1 MTLYLGTGCT
11 IGSMNRTILLILAVT
26 AAASP
31 VLAQT
36 DFSGPWEF
44 NPSKSR
50 NIGMM
55 AQMKLVTTVKQTKRE
70 LVITDAS
77 TFNGR
82 QQTSTTRFDL
92 AGKPV
97 PNKNPMEATA
107 ETVTKWDGDKLVTTW
122 TSPGSIAGT
131 TSVRT
136 ETRSLSPDGRTLTVE
151 SSRAKGPAMV
161 MVYDRK

>member
-1 MTLYLGTGCT
+1 MQLTL
-11 IGSMNRTILLILAVT
+11 MLILAS
-26 AAASP
+26 ALP
-31 VLAQT
+31 ILAQQE
-36 DFSGPWEF
+36 FSGAWEF
-44 NPSKSR
+44 NPSKSQ

-55 AQMKLVTTVKQTKRE
+55 AQMKLFSTVKQTKRE
-70 LVITDAS
+70 LIITDVS

-82 QQTSTTRFDL
+82 EQTNETRFDL
-92 AGKPV
+92 TGKSV

-107 ETVTKWDGDKLVTTW
+107 ETVTKWEGNKLVTTW
-122 TSPGSIAGT
+122 TSAGSIAGT

-136 ETRSLSPDGRTLTVE
+136 ETRSLSADGRTMTVE

>member
-1 MTLYLGTGCT
+1 M
-11 IGSMNRTILLILAVT
+11 R
-26 AAASP
+26 
-31 VLAQT
+31 
-36 DFSGPWEF
+36 
-44 NPSKSR
+44 
-50 NIGMM
+50 
-55 AQMKLVTTVKQTKRE
+55 
-70 LVITDAS
+70 S

-97 PNKNPMEATA
+97 PNENPMEATA
-107 ETVTKWDGDKLVTTW
+107 ETVTKWDGDSLVTTW

-151 SSRAKGPAMV
+151 SSRREGSGDGHGV
-161 MVYDRK
+161 